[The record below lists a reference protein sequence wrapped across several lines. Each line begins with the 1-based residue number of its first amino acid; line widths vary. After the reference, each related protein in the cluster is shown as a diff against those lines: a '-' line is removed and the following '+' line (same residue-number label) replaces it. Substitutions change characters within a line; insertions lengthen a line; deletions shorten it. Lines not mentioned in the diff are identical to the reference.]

1 LYIFHQSVIKFGTEN
16 VRKILTNYNTFCE
29 NQCVETH
36 TLLVDV
42 NEFLCVLSIFVGILG
57 AVQCKKWENAV
68 KCSWVSWKL

>member
-1 LYIFHQSVIKFGTEN
+1 MIKFGTEN

-57 AVQCKKWENAV
+57 AVQRKK
-68 KCSWVSWKL
+68 